1 MNISLRI
8 VKKNPNEEGNFPLFI
23 RVRGKGKSGKDTET
37 NISTG
42 FFIKDTHLKNG
53 VLSTRT
59 PNYTVK
65 NNYISTV
72 RSDLDYIITELKREG
87 LVPNPKLIKKRFL
100 QREKLKIQATPEIIS
115 FWNAFEEY
123 QDTKKFKSKGYLKTI
138 TRLKN
143 RLRDFEESKSVRLT
157 FEYVVGNHKRF
168 QFDFQDYLWTK
179 EVKCSNSYVNKLL
192 KQISQFLNYC
202 FENNYIQKKPKFT
215 RNEVFVSDDKVHL
228 TQKEIFSLFNFK
240 KWDYEEGKDFSNNP
254 HIYIVEDVLEGT
266 KKEKYGLIRKLTN
279 WELVKDIFLFQC
291 SVGCRYGDIQ
301 HFRINHFEFDSQ
313 LRKFKWIQQKTKKY
327 SYVPENHINGE
338 IFRKYSSGKKL
349 NQRLFPSLSIQKF
362 NKTLKFIGKDIG
374 LNRIISRPRKVGSEL
389 VDTKEKM
396 LWEVLTSHAGRRT
409 FIKNLIDMGTMDYKS
424 IMKLSGHST
433 FSEFERYIPITNDDL
448 KKGMKLFQMDDPKTD
463 NEVDELVKTYSQ
475 LDEEKRK
482 LVLNL
487 VRSL

>member
-8 VKKNPNEEGNFPLFI
+8 VKKNPNEEGKFPLFI
-23 RVRGKGKSGKDTET
+23 RLRGKGTNGEFTET
-37 NISTG
+37 NFSTG
-42 FFIKDTHLKNG
+42 FYIKDNHLKNG
-53 VLSTRT
+53 VLSNRT
-59 PNYTVK
+59 PNYTI
-65 NNYISTV
+65 ISDRISNV
-72 RSDLDYIITELKREG
+72 RNDLEIIITEIEKEG
-87 LVPNPKLIKKRFL
+87 LVSNPKLVKKRYY
-100 QREKLKIQATPEIIS
+100 QREKLKSLGTPQIKS
-115 FWNAFEEY
+115 FWDSFEDY
-123 QDTKKFKSKGYLKTI
+123 KDTKKFKSKGYIKTI
-138 TRLKN
+138 TRLQN
-143 RLRDFEESKSVRLT
+143 RLKDFEDSRSIRLT
-157 FEYVVGNHKRF
+157 FEYVVGNHKGF

-228 TQKEIFSLFNFK
+228 TQKEIFSLFNFNR
-240 KWDYEEGKDFSNNP
+240 WDYEDGKDFSNNP

-301 HFRINHFEFDSQ
+301 HFKINHFEFDVE
-313 LRKFKWIQQKTKKY
+313 LKKFQWIQQKTKKY
-327 SYVPENHINGE
+327 SHVPENYINGE
-338 IFRKYSSGKKL
+338 IFRKYSRGKKL
-349 NQRLFPSLSIQKF
+349 SQQLFPNLSIQKF
-362 NKTLKFIGKDIG
+362 NKTLKLVIKDVG
-374 LNRIISRPRKVGSEL
+374 FNRVITRPKKVGSEL
-389 VDTKEKM
+389 VDTEEKM
-396 LWEVLTSHAGRRT
+396 LWEVISSHSGRRT

-448 KKGMKLFQMDDPKTD
+448 RKGMKLFQMDDPKTD
-463 NEVDELVKTYSQ
+463 NEVDELVNTYSQ
-475 LDEEKRK
+475 LDDEKRK

-487 VRSL
+487 IRSL